1 MRHKENI
8 SVEEYQNKLYFSIG
22 NSPKIY
28 FDKLSAGDL
37 YDVYG
42 NDIFESGTLEVLRDG
57 EVLCG
62 ASVLLADGQGGPH
75 VWFSFDKPIIQSYI
89 NISPELFMAGD
100 IIICCHSFTT
110 TLYNSLLTVY
120 KFRLAHKN
128 LKNIDPDYWK
138 DPCRQKNI
146 NEEFSRLIINNPTVF
161 CLER

>member
-28 FDKLSAGDL
+28 FDNLSAGDL

-42 NDIFESGTLEVLRDG
+42 NDNFESGTLEVLRDG

-62 ASVLLADGQGGPH
+62 ASVLLANGHGGPH
-75 VWFSFDKPIIQSYI
+75 IWFSFDKPIIPSYI
-89 NISPELFMAGD
+89 NISPESFMAGD

-128 LKNIDPDYWK
+128 LETIDPDYWK

-146 NEEFSRLIINNPTVF
+146 NEEFSRLMINDPTVF